1 MGPAG
6 SIRTWARLD
15 GRRATPGSSATGRE
29 PGGDAVEQAI
39 QAELEALVSRL
50 RRVRVDAG
58 VHKALYPREAVR
70 VGEPRHVTV
79 ALGLDL
85 LRGQPGLRPL
95 LVALA
100 AHLLR
105 LAQHRSADVGPQR

>member
-1 MGPAG
+1 MEPAG
-6 SIRTWARLD
+6 SIRTWARL
-15 GRRATPGSSATGRE
+15 GGGRATAGSSAAGRE

-58 VHKALYPREAVR
+58 VHKAPYPREAVR
-70 VGEPRHVTV
+70 AGDPRHVALT
-79 ALGLDL
+79 LGLDL

-95 LVALA
+95 PVALA

-105 LAQHRSADVGPQR
+105 LAQHRSA